1 MAKLVFS
8 YSHSDE
14 ELRNELEKHLSPLKR
29 MGKIDAWHDRR
40 IVPGEEFEGQIDK
53 HFLEADIILL
63 LVSSDFIN
71 SDYCF
76 QVEMESALQR
86 HDRGEAIVIPVI
98 LRPCAWHQLPF
109 GKLLAATKDGKPV
122 VQFPSYDEGFVQVV
136 DAVSRALD
144 QVGAEPSRRNPL
156 RPEAT
161 HTSSS
166 HDVTTPRSSNL
177 AIPQKITDLDRD
189 RACKEGFE
197 YLVRFF
203 DNSLEELKNRNSGL
217 DIDFQ
222 IREADSFSCAIYQNG
237 QKACQCGIWRNDRNS
252 GLGAICY
259 SQSGVSK
266 NSCNESMTIDDNGQV
281 IGFRPLMG
289 GHMMSGNRDALM
301 TNEGMAEHFWG
312 MFISPLQSANRY

>member
-8 YSHSDE
+8 YSHTDE

-40 IVPGEEFEGQIDK
+40 IVPGEEFEGKIDK
-53 HFLEADIILL
+53 NFLEAEIVLL

-76 QVEMESALQR
+76 QVEMERALQR
-86 HDRGEAIVIPVI
+86 HDLGEAIVIPVI

-109 GKLLAATKDGKPV
+109 GKLLAATKDGRPV

-144 QVGAEPSRRNPL
+144 QLGAQSTIRNPL
-156 RPEAT
+156 SPEAP
-161 HTSSS
+161 HISSS
-166 HDVTTPRSSNL
+166 PAITTPRSSNL
-177 AIPQKITDLDRD
+177 AISKKITDFDRD

-203 DNSLEELKNRNSGL
+203 ENSLEELKRRNSGL

-222 IREADSFSCAIYQNG
+222 IRDADSFSCAIYQDG
-237 QKACQCGIWRNDRNS
+237 RKVCQCGICRNERGS
-252 GLGAICY
+252 GLGDICY
-259 SQSGVSK
+259 SQGGISK

-289 GHMMSGNRDALM
+289 GHMMTGNRGTLL
-301 TNEGMAEHFWG
+301 TNEGMAEHFWE
-312 MFISPLQSANRY
+312 MLISPLQNARGF